1 MLMSASVGW
10 LQQRWADHTLAATS
24 RDGVTPALAAERFSP
39 EPPGAQLDMTLAA
52 TPRSLAAT
60 HPREPGH
67 QRMLRLQA
75 LVCS

>member
-52 TPRSLAAT
+52 KPRL
-60 HPREPGH
+60 
-67 QRMLRLQA
+67 
-75 LVCS
+75 